1 MKSSRLDNIVRAIK
15 FVKIF
20 YKLEPKYNVEVTI
33 KQIEQVLGCSNENAR
48 RWRDDAGYVLP
59 IAERGNDYERSDRR
73 RGPPATL
80 YGVLR

>member
-33 KQIEQVLGCSNENAR
+33 KQIEEVLGCSNENAR

-59 IAERGNDYERSDRR
+59 IVERGNDYSRNGRR

-80 YGVLR
+80 YGVLQ